1 MPLFV
6 SNAGGPTQAQMR
18 RLFAIL
24 REHGLDRDDLAELM
38 AQEGLGE
45 DPQALTREAYDLL
58 CDDLIPSF
66 GRLADAG

>member
-6 SNAGGPTQAQMR
+6 SNAGGPTPAQMR

-24 REHGLDRDDLAELM
+24 REHGLDRDDLADLM
-38 AQEGLGE
+38 EQEGLGGE
-45 DPQALTREAYDLL
+45 PQALTREGYNLL

-66 GRLADAG
+66 GRAA